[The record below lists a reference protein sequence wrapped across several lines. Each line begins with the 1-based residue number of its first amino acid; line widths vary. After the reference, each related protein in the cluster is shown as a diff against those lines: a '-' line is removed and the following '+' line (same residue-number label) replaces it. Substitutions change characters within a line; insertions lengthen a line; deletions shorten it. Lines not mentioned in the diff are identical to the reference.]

1 MNRREVIGKVG
12 MGIAAVALASS
23 GAKAAEKPIRWKL
36 STSYPPKLPIL
47 QEGCDTLAKRIE
59 TMSGGR
65 LKIDVYAAGELIG
78 PFDVFDA
85 VSQGKAIQAAST
97 AAYYFPGKVPVA
109 SLFTA
114 IPFGF
119 TPDEVNAWMYCG
131 GGLEI
136 YRDIFKAYNIYP
148 IPHLTT
154 GTQMGGWFRKEI
166 NSVADLKGLKFRIP
180 GFGGKVMAKLG
191 ATVVLTPGGEI
202 FTSLERGVIDACEW
216 ATPVLDLRLGLCQAA
231 KYYYFPGWQEP
242 TATPDLWVNLKGWEA
257 LPPDLKAIVEAA
269 CIETLTMSNAQGI
282 LANSDALKELVE
294 KRGVIM
300 KKFPDDVIAALRKA
314 SAEVLEEEAKADPNT
329 KRVLNSYLQF
339 RDKIKYFRNVS
350 ELAYYQAREP
360 A

>member
-1 MNRREVIGKVG
+1 MNRREAIGKVG
-12 MGIAAVALASS
+12 IGMAAAALASS
-23 GAKAAEKPIRWKL
+23 RAEAADKPIRWKM
-36 STSYPPKLPIL
+36 STSYPPKFPIL
-47 QEGCDTLAKRIE
+47 QDGCDTLAKIIE
-59 TMSGGR
+59 TMSQGR

-78 PFDVFDA
+78 AFDVFDA

-97 AAYYFPGKVPVA
+97 AAYYFPGKVPVS

-114 IPFGF
+114 CPFGL
-119 TPDEVNAWMYCG
+119 TADEVNAWMYCG
-131 GGLEI
+131 GGLEL

-166 NSVADLKGLKFRIP
+166 NSVDDLKGLKFRIP
-180 GFGGKVMAKLG
+180 GLGGKVMAKLG

-202 FTSLERGVIDACEW
+202 FTALERGVIDACEW

-242 TATPDLWVNLKGWEA
+242 TATPDLWVNLKAWEA

-282 LANSDALKELVE
+282 VANSEALKELVE

-300 KKFPDDVIAALRKA
+300 KRFPDDVIAALRKA
-314 SAEVLEEEAKADPNT
+314 SMEVLEEEAKADANT
-329 KRVLNSYLQF
+329 ARVLQSYLPF
-339 RDKIKYFRNVS
+339 RDKIKYFRDVS
-350 ELAYYQAREP
+350 EIGYYQARGSV
-360 A
+360 

>member
-1 MNRREVIGKVG
+1 MNRREVIGTVG
-12 MGIAAVALASS
+12 VGIAAVALAST
-23 GAKAAEKPIRWKL
+23 GARAAEKPIRWKM
-36 STSYPPKLPIL
+36 STSYPPKFPIL
-47 QEGCDTLAKRIE
+47 QDGCDAMAKKIE
-59 TMSGGR
+59 TMSQGR

-114 IPFGF
+114 CPFGF
-119 TPDEVNAWMYCG
+119 TPDEVNAWMYYG
-131 GGLEI
+131 GGLDI

-166 NSVADLKGLKFRIP
+166 NSVDDIKGLKFRIP
-180 GFGGKVMAKLG
+180 GLGGKVMAKLG
-191 ATVVLTPGGEI
+191 ATVVLTPGGEV
-202 FTSLERGVIDACEW
+202 FTALERGVIDACEW
-216 ATPVLDLRLGLCQAA
+216 ASPVQDLRLGLCQAA

-242 TATPDLWVNLKGWEA
+242 TATPDLWVNLKAWEA

-269 CIETLTMSNAQGI
+269 CIESLTMSNAQGI
-282 LANSDALKELVE
+282 VANSLALQELVE
-294 KRGVIM
+294 KRGVIL
-300 KKFPDDVIAALRKA
+300 KKFPDDVLVALREA
-314 SAEVLEEEAKADPNT
+314 SKEVLEEEAKADPNT
-329 KRVLNSYLQF
+329 KRVLDSYTQFQDKIRHF
-339 RDKIKYFRNVS
+339 RDVS
-350 ELAYYQAREP
+350 EIAYYKAREP